1 MQPKSI
7 CALAVASV
15 LTSCAG
21 LSGGANGGHLGAPP
35 MPTGFYGHQ
44 QPNVANYTGPD
55 RSAQTQSGQ
64 PFAVGAQA
72 GYPQPGYAQNQ
83 QGQWVPSG
91 APQNGYG
98 QLPQNQ
104 FPPNQFPPNQG
115 QANGSWNTNQAM
127 PGSMLANGQPTQPV
141 GWSSAP
147 GAPMQ
152 APAAPTGWGQPGVG
166 AAVPGAHPEANQQWP
181 HGTPSQGAPALDPW
195 SAKAPQGGSSTLV
208 LPQAAAAAG
217 QAIGDAV
224 GGIADMVTG
233 ARSVPPGST
242 GLESRGVYDADGG
255 AAKAQVPGAVG
266 ELDGP
271 MRELEMSGSGRLYLL
286 EMYQQALEDRDTLE
300 MEVGTLTARL
310 EHMQAR
316 NTELETQLAATDAA
330 RAKLAED
337 GETLRA
343 ENQDLAARL
352 VTAQIRRLEAEKMLI
367 EARIE
372 QERNAAPAEGTAQ
385 TAAPRGPGAA
395 PAAAPTGPGT
405 QGAAPSTK
413 SGVPPANSA
422 SSGNAAGGAL
432 LPR

>member
-7 CALAVASV
+7 CALAAATV

-21 LSGGANGGHLGAPP
+21 MSSGANGGHLGAPP

-55 RSAQTQSGQ
+55 RAAQAPSGQ

-72 GYPQPGYAQNQ
+72 GYPQPSYTQNQ

-98 QLPQNQ
+98 QLP
-104 FPPNQFPPNQG
+104 PNQFPPNQG
-115 QANGSWNTNQAM
+115 QANGGWNANQAM
-127 PGSMLANGQPTQPV
+127 PGSMLSNGQPAQPV

-152 APAAPTGWGQPGVG
+152 APAAPAGWGQPGIG

-181 HGTPSQGAPALDPW
+181 HGAPPQGTPALDPW

-217 QAIGDAV
+217 EAIGDAV

-310 EHMQAR
+310 EQMQAR
-316 NTELETQLAATDAA
+316 ATELETQLATADAE
-330 RAKLAED
+330 RAKLAQD

-372 QERNAAPAEGTAQ
+372 QERSAVPAEDTPQPAAPRAAAAPAGT
-385 TAAPRGPGAA
+385 
-395 PAAAPTGPGT
+395 GT
-405 QGAAPSTK
+405 PSAAPSTAAP
-413 SGVPPANSA
+413 SNNVAIPPAPSNGA
-422 SSGNAAGGAL
+422 GNAAGTPL
-432 LPR
+432 RPR

>member
-21 LSGGANGGHLGAPP
+21 LSGGGNGSHLGAPP

-44 QPNVANYTGPD
+44 QPSVANYTGPD
-55 RSAQTQSGQ
+55 RSAQAPSGQ

-91 APQNGYG
+91 APQGGYG
-98 QLPQNQ
+98 QM
-104 FPPNQFPPNQG
+104 PPNQFPPNQG
-115 QANGSWNTNQAM
+115 QANGGWNGNQAM
-127 PGSMLANGQPTQPV
+127 PGSMLANGQPAQPV

-152 APAAPTGWGQPGVG
+152 APAAPAGWGQPGIG

-181 HGTPSQGAPALDPW
+181 HGMPSQGAPLDPW

-208 LPQAAAAAG
+208 LPEAAATAG
-217 QAIGDAV
+217 AAIGDAV

-316 NTELETQLAATDAA
+316 ATELETQLAATDAA
-330 RAKLAED
+330 RAKLAQD

-372 QERNAAPAEGTAQ
+372 QERSAAPADGTAQ
-385 TAAPRGPGAA
+385 PAAPRGPAAGAA
-395 PAAAPTGPGT
+395 PVGTGAPT
-405 QGAAPSTK
+405 AAPSTAAPST
-413 SGVPPANSA
+413 SGALPPAPSNGA
-422 SSGNAAGGAL
+422 GNAAGGA
-432 LPR
+432 PRPR

>member
-44 QPNVANYTGPD
+44 QPNVANYNGPD
-55 RSAQTQSGQ
+55 RSAQAQSGQ

-72 GYPQPGYAQNQ
+72 GYPQQAYAQNQ
-83 QGQWVPSG
+83 QGQWVPTG

-98 QLPQNQ
+98 QVAQGQ
-104 FPPNQFPPNQG
+104 FAPNQG

-152 APAAPTGWGQPGVG
+152 APAAPTGWGQPGMG
-166 AAVPGAHPEANQQWP
+166 AAVPGAHPEANQGWP
-181 HGTPSQGAPALDPW
+181 HGTASQGAPALDPW
-195 SAKAPQGGSSTLV
+195 AAKAPQGGSSTLV

-217 QAIGDAV
+217 EAIGDAV
-224 GGIADMVTG
+224 GGIADLVTG

-255 AAKAQVPGAVG
+255 AAKAQLPGAVG
-266 ELDGP
+266 ELDGQ
-271 MRELEMSGSGRLYLL
+271 MRELELSGSGRLYLL

-316 NTELETQLAATDAA
+316 ATELETQLAATDAA
-330 RAKLAED
+330 RAKLAQD

-372 QERNAAPAEGTAQ
+372 QERSAAPAEGTAQ
-385 TAAPRGPGAA
+385 TAAPRGTGAGSPAGAIAA
-395 PAAAPTGPGT
+395 PGT
-405 QGAAPSTK
+405 PGAAPSTTTA
-413 SGVPPANSA
+413 VPPATSA
-422 SSGNAAGGAL
+422 SSGNAAGGAPL
-432 LPR
+432 QR